1 LNFSFYIAKRYL
13 KSTTKNKAINIIGKI
28 STLGIIAGSA
38 ALFIVLSGFSG
49 LVDFSLSFSNKT
61 DSDLN
66 ITAAVGKT
74 FTMSDN
80 DFAKIKAIADVEQC
94 SKTLEERVLFV
105 FNGKDQVAFLKGV
118 DTNFVKVNSFSESV
132 FEGNWID
139 YKTNQVV
146 VGAAIA
152 QKLSLGLLDFNN
164 QLEVF
169 VPKPGSGTIENPDDA
184 FNKSVLIPVGFYSVV
199 DDLDGKY
206 VFSDLDLAQDL
217 LGLRRNEISN
227 LEVKLSPTADENIVR
242 RKITEIFG
250 TKVIIKN
257 RLQMNDALYK
267 MLNTENM
274 VVYLIFT
281 LVIILLLFAFVGAI
295 IMIILDKKSNLK
307 TLFNLGVAVSELRN
321 IFLIQGTM
329 LCFFG
334 SIIGLVI
341 GVAVVLIQINFS
353 VLMINENMAYP
364 MKFTFQNVFVVF
376 FTITILGFMASFI
389 ASRRVNTKLLE
400 I

>member
-1 LNFSFYIAKRYL
+1 MNFSFYIAKRYL